1 MVKRILNKN
10 ISDSFWYTFGEII
23 NKTSVFLL
31 IPFYTTY
38 FSKEEYG
45 ILSLVIIFTT
55 ISNHI
60 ISYGSKTALLRLI
73 YDYSKDQ
80 NKKLIFTVISNLFFI
95 LISVLLCLIVFH
107 FISYKNDLV
116 FLNYFKYCYFI
127 CFHSFFF
134 SLINIGLTLIRV
146 DRKVKYFTAFNL
158 LKTVTEIVLIF
169 FFVKFLSDGVFGKII
184 GSLASVMILSLVI
197 YFVSINKNISF
208 SYSRKMSKD
217 YFYFATPLVINNL
230 VGWTLVS
237 YDQFLFQH
245 NFGLEQLAIL
255 ALVFQICSIYKFS
268 MEGVLRAFN
277 VYLYEKM
284 KVVKKGAKEIFV
296 FFISLFSICGFL
308 LIIFKEQIILI
319 ISTSDYIEAKP
330 FITYFVF
337 SRFIMLINLL
347 IVFFLLIDKNSKEV
361 TKATFIS
368 LITMLLFSTYLIPN
382 YGFVGASIAA
392 VLTFLSRNIYLL
404 LILKKSINFYSLNGL
419 LGIISFVLILL
430 INIFFKVNMQL
441 NLAILV
447 FHILLSAYLNKNIL
461 KRIFL

>member
-1 MVKRILNKN
+1 MVQRILNKN

-23 NKTSVFLL
+23 NKISVFLL
-31 IPFYTTY
+31 IPFYTTF

-60 ISYGSKTALLRLI
+60 ISFGSKTALLRLI
-73 YDYSKDQ
+73 YDNSKDQ
-80 NKKLIFTVISNLFFI
+80 NKRLIFTVISNLFFI

-107 FISYKNDLV
+107 FICYKYDLSYL
-116 FLNYFKYCYFI
+116 KYLKYVYFI

-134 SLINIGLTLIRV
+134 SIMNVGLTIIRV
-146 DRKVKYFTAFNL
+146 DRKVKYFTVFNL
-158 LKTVTEIVLIF
+158 LKTITEIILIF
-169 FFVKFLSDGVFGKII
+169 FFVKFLSDGIFGKII
-184 GSLASVMILSLVI
+184 GSLISVIILSLII

-237 YDQFLFQH
+237 YDQFLFQ
-245 NFGLEQLAIL
+245 NYFGLEQLAVL

-268 MEGVLRAFN
+268 MEGVLRALN

-284 KVVKKGAKEIFV
+284 KVINESAKEIFM
-296 FFISLFSICGFL
+296 FFISLFSIFGFL
-308 LIIFKEQIILI
+308 LIIFREQIILI
-319 ISTSDYIEAKP
+319 ISSSNYLEAKP
-330 FITYFVF
+330 LITYFVF
-337 SRFIMLINLL
+337 SRFLMLINLL
-347 IVFFLLIDKNSKEV
+347 LVFLILIEKNSKEI
-361 TKATFIS
+361 TKSSLIS
-368 LITMLLFSTYLIPN
+368 LITMLIFSTYLIPN

-392 VLTFLSRNIYLL
+392 TLTFLSRNVYLS
-404 LILKKSINFYSLNGL
+404 LILVKSINFFSMNGL
-419 LGIISFVLILL
+419 LGITSFVLILI
-430 INIFFKVNMQL
+430 INILYEVNIPI
-441 NLAILV
+441 NLAIFV
-447 FHILLSAYLNKNIL
+447 FYVISSAYLNKNIL

>member
-1 MVKRILNKN
+1 MKRILNKN

-23 NKTSVFLL
+23 NKISVFLL

-73 YDYSKDQ
+73 YDYSKDE
-80 NKKLIFTVISNLFFI
+80 NKRLIFTVISNLFFI
-95 LISVLLCLIVFH
+95 LISVLLCLIIFH
-107 FISYKNDLV
+107 LISYKYDLD
-116 FLNYFKYCYFI
+116 FLNYFKYGYFI

-134 SLINIGLTLIRV
+134 SLINIGLTILRV

-184 GSLASVMILSLVI
+184 GSLASVIILSFII
-197 YFVSINKNISF
+197 YFVSINKRIYF
-208 SYSRKMSKD
+208 SYSKKISKD
-217 YFYFATPLVINNL
+217 YFYFATPLVINNI

-237 YDQFLFQH
+237 YDQFLFQN

-255 ALVFQICSIYKFS
+255 ALVLQICSIYKFS

-284 KVVKKGAKEIFV
+284 KVVKEVAKEIFV

-308 LIIFKEQIILI
+308 LIIFREEIILI
-319 ISTSDYIEAKP
+319 ISTSDYNQAKP
-330 FITYFVF
+330 FITYFIF

-347 IVFFLLIDKNSKEV
+347 IVFFLFIDKDSKEV

-368 LITMLLFSTYLIPN
+368 LLTMLVFSTYLIPN
-382 YGFVGASIAA
+382 YGFIGASIAA
-392 VLTFLSRNIYLL
+392 TLTFLSRNIYLS
-404 LILKKSINFYSLNGL
+404 LILKKSTNFYSLNGFL
-419 LGIISFVLILL
+419 SIISFMLILL
-430 INIFFKVNMQL
+430 VNILFEVNL
-441 NLAILV
+441 LSNLVILV
-447 FHILLSAYLNKNIL
+447 FYVLLSAYFNKNIL
-461 KRIFL
+461 KKIFL